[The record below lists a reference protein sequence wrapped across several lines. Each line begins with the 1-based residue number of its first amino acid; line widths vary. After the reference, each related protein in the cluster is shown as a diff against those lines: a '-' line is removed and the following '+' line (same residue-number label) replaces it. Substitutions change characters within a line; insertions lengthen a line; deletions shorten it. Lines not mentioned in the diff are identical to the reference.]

1 MQDMPPP
8 PIRITIPAGVKPG
21 GAVFVRQASTGA
33 NYLVSVPES
42 LLPVRARHRHPCRSV
57 SPPSHPFTWPQ
68 GDTFYF
74 VPPTPRAARERSMR
88 PATSRV
94 DQPANPVIGR
104 PLRPNSA

>member
-42 LLPVRARHRHPCRSV
+42 LLPVRAPPPHRQRLITFTPTATHP
-57 SPPSHPFTWPQ
+57 PQ

-88 PATSRV
+88 PATERV
-94 DQPANPVIGR
+94 SPPNGVFGR
-104 PLRPNSA
+104 PARPNSA